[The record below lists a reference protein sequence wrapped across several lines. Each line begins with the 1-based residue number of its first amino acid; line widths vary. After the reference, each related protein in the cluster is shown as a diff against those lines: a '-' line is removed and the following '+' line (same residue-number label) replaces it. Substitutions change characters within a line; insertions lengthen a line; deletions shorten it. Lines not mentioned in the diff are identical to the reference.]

1 MVGQL
6 HPSWISVRTS
16 WESEWDQQERDNLMV
31 MEAMEFVDRSE
42 KQRSVLWPDPKD
54 DSMWCWQWMRLRPH
68 AKKQL
73 MPMPEAANECPA
85 EYLVEES
92 KKDMLWVHY
101 RISFYNLMET
111 DKFYVWQEANIKDC
125 LWGWKSL
132 FIKNSEFLQIWFF
145 ATKIGTL
152 MLYVHFP
159 ALSSTFILII
169 FII

>member
-1 MVGQL
+1 MGQL
-6 HPSWISVRTS
+6 HPSWIIVRTS

-92 KKDMLWVHY
+92 KKDILWVHY
-101 RISFYNLMET
+101 RISFYNLIET
-111 DKFYVWQEANIKDC
+111 DKFYARQEANIKDC
-125 LWGWKSL
+125 LWKSL
-132 FIKNSEFLQIWFF
+132 FIKNSVLQQIWFF